1 MPHREPQPEPFPPR
15 PERRA
20 RRDSTRTSAH
30 VAIWNAVT
38 ALAIIAVLF
47 ITFYGLASQRDEGG
61 QSAATTPTQ
70 TTGQSSGSQ
79 TTGQAGGSQ
88 TTGQDGGSQSDNAK

>member
-1 MPHREPQPEPFPPR
+1 MPHQQPEPPTARR

-20 RRDSTRTSAH
+20 RRDPMRTSVR

-47 ITFYGLASQRDEGG
+47 ITFYGLTSQRNEGG
-61 QSAATTPTQ
+61 QSAATTPMPVQ
-70 TTGQSSGSQ
+70 TTGQ
-79 TTGQAGGSQ
+79 GG
-88 TTGQDGGSQSDNAK
+88 QSDSAK

>member
-1 MPHREPQPEPFPPR
+1 MPHQEPQPEPVPARR

-20 RRDSTRTSAH
+20 RRDPMRTNMR

-47 ITFYGLASQRDEGG
+47 ITFYGLTSQRDEGGG
-61 QSAATTPTQ
+61 QSAATTPVPAQ
-70 TTGQSSGSQ
+70 TTGQGGGPQ
-79 TTGQAGGSQ
+79 TTGQGG
-88 TTGQDGGSQSDNAK
+88 DSQSGGKK